1 MGALDIGPGL
11 PILCPE
17 AIEWLMLTFRQI
29 EVFTAVMRAGSLI
42 GAARDLRIS
51 QPTVTRMVLRI
62 EDQLGL
68 TLFDRV
74 KGRILPTPEAARFLS
89 EVDRAFEQMRGAI
102 DRAAVASRSGQTLFR
117 LGASPSLGRGLA
129 PECLARLA
137 ADDHRLSIRL
147 DVLSVSQVLSYL
159 TDQSGD
165 AALTLYPILHH
176 DVRSVAVGTG
186 RPLLVVPRGEAWD
199 AVAGLRDLAALE
211 IDWLIFEPRSV
222 HGEMLGGV
230 LSDAGMHPSRSHL
243 VRFAESA
250 IALSEAGLGAT
261 IVDEF
266 SARAANP
273 NRVRLLELAT
283 ERRFDVHYHRSL
295 GQGLGGGA
303 ERFEALLREALDCR

>member
-1 MGALDIGPGL
+1 
-11 PILCPE
+11 
-17 AIEWLMLTFRQI
+17 MLTFRQI

-74 KGRILPTPEAARFLS
+74 KGRILPTPEAARFLA

-102 DRAAVASRSGQTLFR
+102 DRAALTSRSGRSLFR

-129 PECLARLA
+129 PGCLAELVRE
-137 ADDHRLSIRL
+137 DPRLSIRL

-159 TDQSGD
+159 VDQAGD

-186 RPLLVVPRGEAWD
+186 LPVLVVPRGEGWD
-199 AVAGLRDLAALE
+199 EITNLADLAARE
-211 IDWLIFEPRSV
+211 VDWLIFEPRSV
-222 HGEMLGGV
+222 HGEMLAGT
-230 LSDAGMHPSRSHL
+230 LSDAGMHPMRSHL

-250 IALSEAGLGAT
+250 IGLAEAGLGVT

-266 SARAANP
+266 SARSADRS
-273 NRVRLLELAT
+273 RVRLLSLDT
-283 ERRFDVHYHRSL
+283 TRRYDVHYHRGL
-295 GQGLGGGA
+295 GQGIGGGA
-303 ERFEALLREALDCR
+303 ERFEALLRQTLQRDIPSAF

>member
-1 MGALDIGPGL
+1 
-11 PILCPE
+11 
-17 AIEWLMLTFRQI
+17 MLTFRQI

-51 QPTVTRMVLRI
+51 QPTVTRMILRI

-68 TLFDRV
+68 ALFDRV
-74 KGRILPTPEAARFLS
+74 KGRILPTPEAARFLG

-129 PECLARLA
+129 PGCLALLVTE
-137 ADDHRLSIRL
+137 DPRLSIRL

-159 TDQSGD
+159 IDQGGD

-176 DVRSVAVGTG
+176 DVRSVAVGQG
-186 RPLLVVPRGEAWD
+186 RPLLVVPRGGIWD
-199 AVAGLRDLAALE
+199 GVSTLSDLAVME

-230 LSDAGMHPSRSHL
+230 LSDAGMHPMRSHL

-250 IALSEAGLGAT
+250 IALAEAGIGAT

-266 SARAANP
+266 SARGANAQ
-273 NRVRLLELAT
+273 RVRLLDLGT
-283 ERRFDVHYHRSL
+283 ERCFEVHYHRAL
-295 GQGLGGGA
+295 GQGVGGGA
-303 ERFEALLREALDCR
+303 ERFEALLRERLSEVRPIQCHEAIGI

>member
-1 MGALDIGPGL
+1 
-11 PILCPE
+11 
-17 AIEWLMLTFRQI
+17 MLTFRQI

-89 EVDRAFEQMRGAI
+89 EVDRTFEQMRGAI
-102 DRAAVASRSGQTLFR
+102 DRAAVASRSGRSLFR

-129 PECLARLA
+129 PSCLARLVA
-137 ADDHRLSIRL
+137 EDSRLSIRL

-159 TDQSGD
+159 VDQSGD

-176 DVRSVAVGTG
+176 DVRSVLVGQG
-186 RPLLVVPRGEAWD
+186 RPLLVVPRGGIWD
-199 AVAGLRDLAALE
+199 SVCALPDLAAME

-230 LSDAGMHPSRSHL
+230 LADAGLHPVRSHL

-250 IALSEAGLGAT
+250 LALAEARIGAT

-273 NRVRLLELAT
+273 ELVRLLELPT

-295 GQGLGGGA
+295 GPGIGGGA
-303 ERFEALLREALDCR
+303 ERFEELVRESLGHS